1 MRPSSFVSSN
11 VGLLDRETKQ
21 QHSEEAA
28 LLRPLVGAQNFQNLM
43 GRSAEKKRGRARVG
57 PMSKAPEGIEIFLL
71 EEAWSMAWLHVLKAE
86 MKSPRMQAEFSH
98 MAA

>member
-1 MRPSSFVSSN
+1 MDRERVRPSSFVSSY
-11 VGLLDRETKQ
+11 VGLLDCEAKQ

-71 EEAWSMAWLHVLKAE
+71 EEGLEHGL
-86 MKSPRMQAEFSH
+86 
-98 MAA
+98 AAARVEGRDEVAKDAS